1 MGLLIAGLIIF
12 LGCHSLTMNR
22 PLRASLI
29 ATMGALP
36 YKGVYSLV
44 SLAGFVAIIY
54 GFGDYRADGL
64 IPIWEPPA
72 FMRHITMLLV
82 LIAFI
87 MLAATYAPMSHIKA
101 TLKHPMLAA
110 VKTWALAHL
119 LVNGDL
125 GGMLLFGAFLA
136 YGVVDRIAVKKRALE
151 EGGSAPARPSIMGDI
166 IAVVV
171 GSVGYGAMLMFHG
184 ALIGVAVLR

>member
-119 LVNGDL
+119 L
-125 GGMLLFGAFLA
+125 A
-136 YGVVDRIAVKKRALE
+136 YGVIDRIAVKKRALE
-151 EGGSAPARPSIMGDI
+151 EGAPAPARPSIMGDI
-166 IAVVV
+166 IALVV
-171 GSVGYGAMLMFHG
+171 GIAGYGAMVMFHG